1 MERGRGAAFGTS
13 DLPVPFIQ
21 ASPDELSPRS
31 LRSSLRSNRWLGALG
46 SQTPPPPSSS
56 KSAMAKQ
63 SRFMKRHKRS
73 LSDPDLKDIKK
84 NVDSQLSAFITLVA
98 NLEVKKEIMERSRQ
112 KEANVEAA
120 AAAAAAGSSA
130 SNFSSSG
137 STRTASCN
145 VGGGGGSILLK
156 LKGIAEAFVNTPPDA
171 LHSREIVRQIQKLH
185 LNAAK
190 SATSLEREL
199 MIKLLFIIS
208 TCSRLEEYK
217 VPHTTISSSSLSI
230 PFSLSRSLARS
241 RALSHTP
248 SPDHDVGMSG
258 GRRRDGTAQRR
269 EPQHEL

>member
-1 MERGRGAAFGTS
+1 MERGRGAFGAS

-31 LRSSLRSNRWLGALG
+31 LRSSLRSNQWLGALG
-46 SQTPPPPSSS
+46 SQTPPPPSSN

-63 SRFMKRHKRS
+63 SRFIKRHKRS

-84 NVDSQLSAFITLVA
+84 NVDSQLSAFSTLVA

-112 KEANVEAA
+112 KEAAA
-120 AAAAAAGSSA
+120 NGNGATAGG
-130 SNFSSSG
+130 FISSSG
-137 STRTASCN
+137 NIRTTASN
-145 VGGGGGSILLK
+145 GQGGGSILLK
-156 LKGIAEAFVNTPPDA
+156 LKAIAEAFVNTPPDA

-190 SATSLEREL
+190 TATSLEREL

-217 VPHTTISSSSLSI
+217 VCPFPFPLFLPIII
-230 PFSLSRSLARS
+230 PFFFYFFIFYILLV
-241 RALSHTP
+241 LPP
-248 SPDHDVGMSG
+248 SPFAATYLSTCIYLLTYLFLFTLYA
-258 GRRRDGTAQRR
+258 RRWAER
-269 EPQHEL
+269 